1 MSVCNDINLQYT
13 ADESETNPQNQVI
26 NELAW
31 STSSYM
37 VISLIFGLVGIFK
50 QEDFGRVLERKGEK
64 QYQMVMEGGET

>member
-1 MSVCNDINLQYT
+1 MCNDINLQYT
-13 ADESETNPQNQVI
+13 ADESETNPQNEVI

-37 VISLIFGLVGIFK
+37 VISLIFGLVEILR

>member
-13 ADESETNPQNQVI
+13 ADESETNPQNEVI

-37 VISLIFGLVGIFK
+37 VISLIFGLVEILR